1 MAAIPR
7 SKIFAGRFRWQINA
21 VHYNLERG
29 RNVWRGGSFN
39 NQRRN
44 ARSSYGNNNQPDEQ
58 NQNLG
63 FRLAGG
69 CGTGLPNGWRFLV

>member
-1 MAAIPR
+1 MAIPR
-7 SKIFAGRFRWQINA
+7 SKIFLGVSAGRFDA

-29 RNVWRGGSFN
+29 RNVWPGGSFN

-44 ARSSYGNNNQPDEQ
+44 ARSSYRNNNQLDEQ

-69 CGTGLPNGWRFLV
+69 RGTGLRA